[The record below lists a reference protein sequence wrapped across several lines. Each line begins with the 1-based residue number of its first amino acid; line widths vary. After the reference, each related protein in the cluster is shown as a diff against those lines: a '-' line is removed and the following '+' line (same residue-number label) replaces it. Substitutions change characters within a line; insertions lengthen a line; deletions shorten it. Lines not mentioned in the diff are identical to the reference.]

1 MSGNST
7 YQQIIDQAS
16 IKDMLDYY
24 GIQFDSKA
32 NKYFCPFHNDAHA
45 SLSVTNDDKWF
56 ECMAGSCGEKGNI
69 HNLVDKM
76 ERLRGNQMD
85 YLHIYDFIIKQQN
98 LNIDFTLN
106 DGKPKRL
113 SPEQNKR
120 NRQMNMLK
128 DAKDI
133 AVSCLTGDKEK
144 HGFASRYLASRGI
157 SEETIRHFE
166 IGYNEKG
173 MIQDNLSN
181 KYDNEELYQV
191 GILGKSTVNDRYY
204 DFQFDRIL
212 IPIKN
217 SSGNVVGFGGRSLEE
232 NPSVKYKNTRETD
245 LFKKSNILF
254 NYNYARFEASK
265 QNEIIIVEGYFDV
278 VSAYEMG
285 IKNCVALMGVAF
297 TEEHKN
303 LLQNIRSDNL
313 TVTLCLDNDEAGRKA
328 MCKIIPDLMK
338 SGYDVN
344 IIDTSILN
352 KGKDMNDFLCSGV
365 TVEELNSVKISAIE
379 FLFKYT
385 FSAFKKQQGKI
396 DIGIVNRVYNVI
408 FKNEIFNNS
417 LNEELFIEYVS
428 NNYGYSRE
436 SINNAIHPEKNST
449 LMSLAMQQV
458 FCATIKNKLVNIANE
473 TDNRVLQQFL
483 SQGRLTIN
491 HIMEGLNSPEY
502 IKKNGTSIAVPQY
515 CEEYLLNTKEYKEF
529 EAMYDKDFDRLL
541 DNVYGMDK
549 SGNMMQIRLT
559 AKQKD
564 IIQNQ
569 YLTTFDN
576 DIKEF
581 FKEENDRFLKLFIA
595 DNISEYERMLGDNYY
610 FRAEALEQYKS
621 GKMCVINYG
630 AMFDKNELATLS
642 RTNPNEYT
650 TVNGDKF
657 QTVLV
662 FNNCSKELDIKP
674 EQFIVKSNEQ
684 DTVRFDEEIPQNM
697 PYNFNKSRTERK
709 INRSPRINEVARVHG
724 IPPTDYK

>member
-24 GIQFDSKA
+24 GIQYDTRA
-32 NKYFCPFHNDAHA
+32 NKYFCPFHSDKHA

-56 ECMAGSCGEKGNI
+56 ECMAGSCNEKGNI

-76 ERLRGNQMD
+76 ERLRGNEMD
-85 YLHIYDFIIKQQN
+85 YLHRYDFIIKQQN
-98 LNIDFTLN
+98 LNIDFSLN
-106 DGKPKRL
+106 DGKPKQL
-113 SPEQNKR
+113 SPEQKKR
-120 NRQMNMLK
+120 NSQINMLK

-133 AVSCLTGDKEK
+133 AVNGLIGDKEK

-157 SEETIRHFE
+157 SEDTIKHFE

-173 MIQDNLSN
+173 MIQDNLSD
-181 KYDNEELYQV
+181 KYDNEELCQV

-212 IPIKN
+212 IPIKDK
-217 SSGNVVGFGGRSLEE
+217 SGVVVGFGGRSLEE
-232 NPSVKYKNTRETD
+232 NPSIKYKNTRETE
-245 LFKKSNILF
+245 LFKKRDILF
-254 NYNYARFEASK
+254 NYNNARFEASK
-265 QNEIIIVEGYFDV
+265 NNEILVVEGYFDV

-297 TEEHKN
+297 SEEHKN

-328 MCKIIPDLMK
+328 MCKIIPDLMA

-344 IIDTSILN
+344 VIDTSILN
-352 KGKDMNDFLCSGV
+352 KGKDMNDFLCNGV
-365 TVEELNSVKISAIE
+365 TVEELNSAKMSAIE
-379 FLFKYT
+379 FIFKYT
-385 FSAFKKQQGKI
+385 FNVFKGQRGKI
-396 DIGIVNRVYNVI
+396 DIGIVNKVYNSI
-408 FKNEIFNNS
+408 FKNEQFNNS

-428 NNYGYSRE
+428 NNYGYSAE
-436 SINNAIHPEKNST
+436 SINNAIHPEKQST

-458 FCATIKNKLVNIANE
+458 FCTIIKNKLINIANDTE
-473 TDNRVLQQFL
+473 NRVLQQFL

-502 IKKNGTSIAVPQY
+502 IKKNGASIAVPKY

-529 EAMYDKDFDRLL
+529 EAMFDKDFDRLL

-549 SGNMMQIRLT
+549 SGNMMPIRLN

-569 YLTTFDN
+569 YLITFDN
-576 DIKEF
+576 DIKQF

-595 DNISEYERMLGDNYY
+595 DDLSEYERMLGDRYY
-610 FRAEALEQYKS
+610 FRADALEQYKS

-630 AMFDKNELATLS
+630 AMFDKSELDKLS
-642 RTNPNEYT
+642 RTNPNEFT

-657 QTVLV
+657 QNVLV
-662 FNNCSKELDIKP
+662 FNNCAKELNLKP
-674 EQFIVKSNEQ
+674 EQFVVKNNEQ
-684 DTVRFDEEIPQNM
+684 DIVRLDEDMPRNIPNSYNRQPPEQKAGRLPRMTETIRTHGM
-697 PYNFNKSRTERK
+697 P
-709 INRSPRINEVARVHG
+709 PA
-724 IPPTDYK
+724 D

>member
-24 GIQFDSKA
+24 GIQYDTRA
-32 NKYFCPFHNDAHA
+32 NKYFCPFHSDKHA

-56 ECMAGSCGEKGNI
+56 ECMAGSCNEKGNI

-76 ERLRGNQMD
+76 ERLRGNEMD

-98 LNIDFTLN
+98 LNIDFSLN
-106 DGKPKRL
+106 DGKPKQL
-113 SPEQNKR
+113 SPEQKKKNS
-120 NRQMNMLK
+120 QINMLK

-133 AVSCLTGDKEK
+133 AVNGLIGDKEK

-157 SEETIRHFE
+157 SEDTIKHFE

-173 MIQDNLSN
+173 MIQDNLSD

-212 IPIKN
+212 IPIKDR
-217 SSGNVVGFGGRSLEE
+217 SGVVVGFGGRSLEE
-232 NPSVKYKNTRETD
+232 NPSIKYKNTRETE
-245 LFKKSNILF
+245 LFKKRDILF
-254 NYNYARFEASK
+254 NYNNARFEASK
-265 QNEIIIVEGYFDV
+265 NNEILVVEGYFDV

-297 TEEHKN
+297 SEEHKN

-328 MCKIIPDLMK
+328 MCKIIPDLMA

-344 IIDTSILN
+344 VIDTSILN
-352 KGKDMNDFLCSGV
+352 KGKDMNDFLCNGV
-365 TVEELNSVKISAIE
+365 TVEELNSAKMSAIE
-379 FLFKYT
+379 FIFKYT
-385 FSAFKKQQGKI
+385 FNVFKGQRGKI
-396 DIGIVNRVYNVI
+396 DIGIVNKVYNSI
-408 FKNEIFNNS
+408 FKNEQFNNS

-428 NNYGYSRE
+428 NNYGYSAE
-436 SINNAIHPEKNST
+436 SINNAIHPEKQST

-458 FCATIKNKLVNIANE
+458 FCTIIKNKLINIANDTE
-473 TDNRVLQQFL
+473 NRVLQQFL

-502 IKKNGTSIAVPQY
+502 IKKNGASIAVPKY

-529 EAMYDKDFDRLL
+529 EAMFDKDFDRLL

-549 SGNMMQIRLT
+549 SGNMMPIRLN

-569 YLTTFDN
+569 YLITFDN
-576 DIKEF
+576 DIKQF

-595 DNISEYERMLGDNYY
+595 DDLSEYERMLGDRYY
-610 FRAEALEQYKS
+610 FRADALEQYKS

-630 AMFDKNELATLS
+630 AMFDKSELDKLS
-642 RTNPNEYT
+642 RTNPNEFT

-657 QTVLV
+657 QNVLV
-662 FNNCSKELDIKP
+662 FNNCAKELNLKP
-674 EQFIVKSNEQ
+674 EQFVVKNNEQ
-684 DTVRFDEEIPQNM
+684 DIVRLDEDMPRNIPNSYNRQPPEQKAGRLPRMTETIRTHGM
-697 PYNFNKSRTERK
+697 P
-709 INRSPRINEVARVHG
+709 PA
-724 IPPTDYK
+724 D

>member
-24 GIQFDSKA
+24 GIQYDTRA
-32 NKYFCPFHNDAHA
+32 NKYFCPFHSDKHA

-56 ECMAGSCGEKGNI
+56 ECMAGSCNEKGNI
-69 HNLVDKM
+69 HNLVEKM
-76 ERLRGNQMD
+76 ERLRGNEMD
-85 YLHIYDFIIKQQN
+85 YLHRYDFIIKQQN
-98 LNIDFTLN
+98 LNIDFSLN
-106 DGKPKRL
+106 DGKPKQL
-113 SPEQNKR
+113 SPEQKKR
-120 NRQMNMLK
+120 NSQINMLK

-133 AVSCLTGDKEK
+133 AVNGLIGDKEK

-157 SEETIRHFE
+157 SEDTIKHFE

-173 MIQDNLSN
+173 MIQDNLSD
-181 KYDNEELYQV
+181 KYDNEELCQV

-212 IPIKN
+212 IPIKDK
-217 SSGNVVGFGGRSLEE
+217 SGIVVGFGGRSLEE
-232 NPSVKYKNTRETD
+232 NPSIKYKNTRETE
-245 LFKKSNILF
+245 LFKKRDILF
-254 NYNYARFEASK
+254 NYNNARFEASK
-265 QNEIIIVEGYFDV
+265 NNEILVVEGYFDV

-297 TEEHKN
+297 SEEHKN

-328 MCKIIPDLMK
+328 MCKIIPDLMA

-344 IIDTSILN
+344 VIDTSILN
-352 KGKDMNDFLCSGV
+352 KGKDMNDFLCNGV
-365 TVEELNSVKISAIE
+365 TVEELNSAKMSAIE
-379 FLFKYT
+379 FIFKYT
-385 FSAFKKQQGKI
+385 FNVFKGQRGKI
-396 DIGIVNRVYNVI
+396 DIGIVNKVYNSK
-408 FKNEIFNNS
+408 FKNEQFNNS

-428 NNYGYSRE
+428 NNYGYSAE
-436 SINNAIHPEKNST
+436 SINNAIHPEKQST

-458 FCATIKNKLVNIANE
+458 FCTIIKNKLINIANDTE
-473 TDNRVLQQFL
+473 NRVLQQFL

-502 IKKNGTSIAVPQY
+502 IKKNGASIAVPKY

-529 EAMYDKDFDRLL
+529 EAMFDKDFDRLL

-549 SGNMMQIRLT
+549 SGNMMPIRLN

-569 YLTTFDN
+569 YLITFDN
-576 DIKEF
+576 DIKQF

-595 DNISEYERMLGDNYY
+595 DDLSEYERMLGDRYY
-610 FRAEALEQYKS
+610 FRADALEQYKS

-630 AMFDKNELATLS
+630 AMFDKSELDKLS
-642 RTNPNEYT
+642 RTNPNEFT

-657 QTVLV
+657 QNVLV
-662 FNNCSKELDIKP
+662 FNNCAKELNLKP
-674 EQFIVKSNEQ
+674 EQFVVKNNEQ
-684 DTVRFDEEIPQNM
+684 DIVRLDEDMPRNIPNSYNRQPPEQKAGRLPRMTETIRTHGM
-697 PYNFNKSRTERK
+697 P
-709 INRSPRINEVARVHG
+709 PA
-724 IPPTDYK
+724 D

>member
-24 GIQFDSKA
+24 GIQYDTRA
-32 NKYFCPFHNDAHA
+32 NKYFCPFHSDKHA

-56 ECMAGSCGEKGNI
+56 ECMAGSCNEKGNI
-69 HNLVDKM
+69 HNLVEKM
-76 ERLRGNQMD
+76 ERLRGNEMD
-85 YLHIYDFIIKQQN
+85 YLHRYDFIIKQQN
-98 LNIDFTLN
+98 LNIDFSLN
-106 DGKPKRL
+106 DGKPKQL
-113 SPEQNKR
+113 SPEQKKR
-120 NRQMNMLK
+120 NSQINMLK

-133 AVSCLTGDKEK
+133 AVNGLIGDKEK

-157 SEETIRHFE
+157 SEDTIKHFE

-173 MIQDNLSN
+173 MIQDNLSD
-181 KYDNEELYQV
+181 KYDNEELCQV

-212 IPIKN
+212 IPIKDK
-217 SSGNVVGFGGRSLEE
+217 SGVVVGFGGRSLEE
-232 NPSVKYKNTRETD
+232 NPSIKYKNTRETE
-245 LFKKSNILF
+245 LFKKRDILF
-254 NYNYARFEASK
+254 NYNNARFEASK
-265 QNEIIIVEGYFDV
+265 NNEILVVEGYFDV

-297 TEEHKN
+297 SEEHKN

-328 MCKIIPDLMK
+328 MCKIIPDLMA

-344 IIDTSILN
+344 VIDTSILN
-352 KGKDMNDFLCSGV
+352 KGKDMNDFLCNGV
-365 TVEELNSVKISAIE
+365 TVEELNSAKMSAIE
-379 FLFKYT
+379 FIFKYT
-385 FSAFKKQQGKI
+385 FNVFKGQRGKI
-396 DIGIVNRVYNVI
+396 DIGIVNKVYNSI
-408 FKNEIFNNS
+408 FKNEQFNNS

-428 NNYGYSRE
+428 NNYGYSAE
-436 SINNAIHPEKNST
+436 SINNAIHPEKQST

-458 FCATIKNKLVNIANE
+458 FCTIIKNKLINIANDTE
-473 TDNRVLQQFL
+473 NRVLQQFL

-502 IKKNGTSIAVPQY
+502 IKKNGASIAVPKY

-529 EAMYDKDFDRLL
+529 EAMFDKDFDRLL

-549 SGNMMQIRLT
+549 SGNMMPIRLN

-569 YLTTFDN
+569 YLITFDN
-576 DIKEF
+576 DIKQF

-595 DNISEYERMLGDNYY
+595 DDLSEYERMLGDRYY
-610 FRAEALEQYKS
+610 FRADALEQYKS

-630 AMFDKNELATLS
+630 AMFDKSELDKLS
-642 RTNPNEYT
+642 RTNPNEFT

-657 QTVLV
+657 QNVLV
-662 FNNCSKELDIKP
+662 FNNCAKELNLKP
-674 EQFIVKSNEQ
+674 EQFVVKNNEQ
-684 DTVRFDEEIPQNM
+684 DIVRLDEDMPRNIPNS
-697 PYNFNKSRTERK
+697 YNRQPPEQKAGRLPRMTETIRT
-709 INRSPRINEVARVHG
+709 HG
-724 IPPTDYK
+724 LPPAD

>member
-24 GIQFDSKA
+24 GIQYDTRA
-32 NKYFCPFHNDAHA
+32 NKYFCPFHSDKHA

-56 ECMAGSCGEKGNI
+56 ECMAGSCNEKGNI
-69 HNLVDKM
+69 HNLVEKM
-76 ERLRGNQMD
+76 ERLRGNEMD
-85 YLHIYDFIIKQQN
+85 YLHRYDFIIKQQN
-98 LNIDFTLN
+98 LNIDFSLN
-106 DGKPKRL
+106 DGKPKQL
-113 SPEQNKR
+113 SPEQKKR
-120 NRQMNMLK
+120 NSQINMLK

-133 AVSCLTGDKEK
+133 AVNGLIGDKEK

-157 SEETIRHFE
+157 SEDTIKHFE

-173 MIQDNLSN
+173 MIQDNLSD

-212 IPIKN
+212 IPIKDR
-217 SSGNVVGFGGRSLEE
+217 SGVVVGFGGRSLEE
-232 NPSVKYKNTRETD
+232 NPSIKYKNTRETE
-245 LFKKSNILF
+245 LFKKRDILF
-254 NYNYARFEASK
+254 NYNNARFEASK
-265 QNEIIIVEGYFDV
+265 NNEILVVEGYFDV

-297 TEEHKN
+297 SEEHKN

-328 MCKIIPDLMK
+328 MCKIIPDLMA

-344 IIDTSILN
+344 VIDTSILN
-352 KGKDMNDFLCSGV
+352 KGKDMNDFLCNGV
-365 TVEELNSVKISAIE
+365 TVEELNSAKMSAIE
-379 FLFKYT
+379 FIFKYT
-385 FSAFKKQQGKI
+385 FNVFKEQRGKI
-396 DIGIVNRVYNVI
+396 DIGIVNKVYNSI
-408 FKNEIFNNS
+408 FKNEQFNNS

-428 NNYGYSRE
+428 NNYGYSAE
-436 SINNAIHPEKNST
+436 SINNAIHPEKQST

-458 FCATIKNKLVNIANE
+458 FCTIIKNKLINIANDTE
-473 TDNRVLQQFL
+473 NRVLQQFL

-502 IKKNGTSIAVPQY
+502 IKKNGASIAVPKY

-529 EAMYDKDFDRLL
+529 EAMFDKDFDRLL

-549 SGNMMQIRLT
+549 SGNMMPIRLN

-569 YLTTFDN
+569 YLITFDN
-576 DIKEF
+576 DIKQF

-595 DNISEYERMLGDNYY
+595 DDLSEYERMLGDRYY
-610 FRAEALEQYKS
+610 FRADALEQYKS

-630 AMFDKNELATLS
+630 AMFDKSELDKLS
-642 RTNPNEYT
+642 RTNPNEFT

-657 QTVLV
+657 QNVLV
-662 FNNCSKELDIKP
+662 FNNCAKELNLKP
-674 EQFIVKSNEQ
+674 EQFVVKNNEQ
-684 DTVRFDEEIPQNM
+684 DIVRLDEDMPRNIPNSYNRQPPEQKAGRLPRMTETIRTHGM
-697 PYNFNKSRTERK
+697 P
-709 INRSPRINEVARVHG
+709 PA
-724 IPPTDYK
+724 D

>member
-24 GIQFDSKA
+24 GIQYDTRA
-32 NKYFCPFHNDAHA
+32 NKYFCPFHSDKHA

-56 ECMAGSCGEKGNI
+56 ECMAGSCNEKGNI
-69 HNLVDKM
+69 HNLVEKM
-76 ERLRGNQMD
+76 ERLRGNEMD
-85 YLHIYDFIIKQQN
+85 YLHRYDFIIKQQN
-98 LNIDFTLN
+98 LNIDFSLN
-106 DGKPKRL
+106 DGKPKQL
-113 SPEQNKR
+113 SPEQKKR
-120 NRQMNMLK
+120 NSQINMLK

-133 AVSCLTGDKEK
+133 AVNGLIGDKEK

-157 SEETIRHFE
+157 SEDTIKHFE

-173 MIQDNLSN
+173 MIQDNLSD
-181 KYDNEELYQV
+181 KYDNEELCQV

-212 IPIKN
+212 IPIKDK
-217 SSGNVVGFGGRSLEE
+217 SGVVVGFGGRSLEE
-232 NPSVKYKNTRETD
+232 NPSIKYKNTRETE
-245 LFKKSNILF
+245 LFKKRDILF
-254 NYNYARFEASK
+254 NYNNARFEASK
-265 QNEIIIVEGYFDV
+265 NNEILVVEGYFDV

-297 TEEHKN
+297 SEEHKN

-328 MCKIIPDLMK
+328 MCKIIPDLMA

-344 IIDTSILN
+344 VIDTSILN
-352 KGKDMNDFLCSGV
+352 KGKDMNDFLCNGV
-365 TVEELNSVKISAIE
+365 TVEELNSAKMSAIE
-379 FLFKYT
+379 FIFKYT
-385 FSAFKKQQGKI
+385 FNVFKGQRGKI
-396 DIGIVNRVYNVI
+396 DIGIVNKVYNSI
-408 FKNEIFNNS
+408 FKNEQFNNS

-428 NNYGYSRE
+428 NNYGYSAE
-436 SINNAIHPEKNST
+436 SINNAIHPEKQST

-458 FCATIKNKLVNIANE
+458 FCTIIKNKLINIANDTE
-473 TDNRVLQQFL
+473 NRVLQQFL

-502 IKKNGTSIAVPQY
+502 IKKNGASIAVPKY

-529 EAMYDKDFDRLL
+529 EAMFDKDFDRLL

-549 SGNMMQIRLT
+549 SGNMMPIRLN

-569 YLTTFDN
+569 YLITFDN
-576 DIKEF
+576 DIKQF

-595 DNISEYERMLGDNYY
+595 DDLSEYERMLGDRYY
-610 FRAEALEQYKS
+610 FRADALEQYKS

-630 AMFDKNELATLS
+630 AMFDKSELDKLS
-642 RTNPNEYT
+642 RTNPNEFT

-657 QTVLV
+657 QNVLV
-662 FNNCSKELDIKP
+662 FNNCAKELNLKP
-674 EQFIVKSNEQ
+674 EQFVVKNNEQ
-684 DTVRFDEEIPQNM
+684 DIVRLDEDMPRNIPNSYNRQPPEQKAGRLPRMTETIRTHGM
-697 PYNFNKSRTERK
+697 P
-709 INRSPRINEVARVHG
+709 PA
-724 IPPTDYK
+724 D

>member
-24 GIQFDSKA
+24 GIQYDTRA
-32 NKYFCPFHNDAHA
+32 NKYFCPFHSDKHA

-56 ECMAGSCGEKGNI
+56 ECMAGSCNEKGNI

-76 ERLRGNQMD
+76 ERLRGNEMD

-98 LNIDFTLN
+98 LNIDFSLN
-106 DGKPKRL
+106 DGKPKQL
-113 SPEQNKR
+113 SPEQKKKNS
-120 NRQMNMLK
+120 QINMLK

-133 AVSCLTGDKEK
+133 AVNGLIGDKEK

-157 SEETIRHFE
+157 SEDTIKHFE

-173 MIQDNLSN
+173 MIQDNLSD

-212 IPIKN
+212 IPIKDR
-217 SSGNVVGFGGRSLEE
+217 SGVVVGFGGRSLEE
-232 NPSVKYKNTRETD
+232 NPSIKYKNTRETE
-245 LFKKSNILF
+245 LFKKRDILF
-254 NYNYARFEASK
+254 NYNNARFEASK
-265 QNEIIIVEGYFDV
+265 NNEIVVVEGYFDV

-297 TEEHKN
+297 SEEHKN

-328 MCKIIPDLMK
+328 MCKIIPDLMA

-344 IIDTSILN
+344 VIDTSILN
-352 KGKDMNDFLCSGV
+352 KGKDMNDFLCNGV
-365 TVEELNSVKISAIE
+365 TIEELNSAKMSAIE
-379 FLFKYT
+379 FIFKYT
-385 FSAFKKQQGKI
+385 FNVFKEQRGKI
-396 DIGIVNRVYNVI
+396 DIGIVNKVYNSI
-408 FKNEIFNNS
+408 FKNEQFNNS

-428 NNYGYSRE
+428 NNYGYSAE
-436 SINNAIHPEKNST
+436 SINNAIHPEKQST

-458 FCATIKNKLVNIANE
+458 FCTIIKNKLINIANDTE
-473 TDNRVLQQFL
+473 NRVLQQFL

-502 IKKNGTSIAVPQY
+502 IKKNGASIAVPKY

-529 EAMYDKDFDRLL
+529 EAMFDKDFDRLL

-549 SGNMMQIRLT
+549 SGNMMQIRLNS
-559 AKQKD
+559 KQKD

-576 DIKEF
+576 DIKQF

-595 DNISEYERMLGDNYY
+595 DDLSEYERMLGDRYY
-610 FRAEALEQYKS
+610 FRADALEQYKS

-630 AMFDKNELATLS
+630 AMFDKSELDKLS
-642 RTNPNEYT
+642 RTNPNEFT

-657 QTVLV
+657 QNVLV
-662 FNNCSKELDIKP
+662 FNNCAKELNLKP
-674 EQFIVKSNEQ
+674 EQFVVKNNEQ
-684 DTVRFDEEIPQNM
+684 DIVRLDEDMPRNIPNSYNRQPPEQKAGRLPRMTETIRTHDM
-697 PYNFNKSRTERK
+697 P
-709 INRSPRINEVARVHG
+709 PA
-724 IPPTDYK
+724 D

>member
-24 GIQFDSKA
+24 GIQYDTRA
-32 NKYFCPFHNDAHA
+32 NKYFCPFHSDKHP

-56 ECMAGSCGEKGNI
+56 ECMAGSCNEKGNI

-76 ERLRGNQMD
+76 ERLRGNEMD

-98 LNIDFTLN
+98 LNIDFSLN
-106 DGKPKRL
+106 DGKPKQL
-113 SPEQNKR
+113 SPEQKKKNS
-120 NRQMNMLK
+120 QINMLK

-133 AVSCLTGDKEK
+133 AVNGLIGDKEK

-157 SEETIRHFE
+157 SEDTIKHFE

-173 MIQDNLSN
+173 MIQDNLSD

-212 IPIKN
+212 IPIKDK
-217 SSGNVVGFGGRSLEE
+217 SGVVVGFGGRSLEE
-232 NPSVKYKNTRETD
+232 NPSIKYKNTRETE
-245 LFKKSNILF
+245 LFKKRDILF
-254 NYNYARFEASK
+254 NYNNARFEASK
-265 QNEIIIVEGYFDV
+265 NNEILVVEGYFDV

-297 TEEHKN
+297 SEEHKN

-328 MCKIIPDLMK
+328 MCKIIPDLMA

-344 IIDTSILN
+344 VIDTSILN
-352 KGKDMNDFLCSGV
+352 KGKDMNDFLCNGV
-365 TVEELNSVKISAIE
+365 TVEELNSAKMSAIE
-379 FLFKYT
+379 FIFKYT
-385 FSAFKKQQGKI
+385 FNVFKGQRGKI
-396 DIGIVNRVYNVI
+396 DIGIVNKVYNSI
-408 FKNEIFNNS
+408 FKNEQFNNS

-428 NNYGYSRE
+428 NNYGYSAE
-436 SINNAIHPEKNST
+436 SINNAIHPEKQST

-458 FCATIKNKLVNIANE
+458 FCTIIKNKLINIANDTE
-473 TDNRVLQQFL
+473 NRVLQQFL

-502 IKKNGTSIAVPQY
+502 IKKNGASIAVPKY

-529 EAMYDKDFDRLL
+529 EAMFDKDFDRLL

-549 SGNMMQIRLT
+549 SGNMMPIRLN

-569 YLTTFDN
+569 YLITFDN
-576 DIKEF
+576 DIKQF

-595 DNISEYERMLGDNYY
+595 DDLSEYERMLGDRYY
-610 FRAEALEQYKS
+610 FRADALEQYKS

-630 AMFDKNELATLS
+630 AMFDKSELDKLS
-642 RTNPNEYT
+642 RTNPNEFT

-657 QTVLV
+657 QNVLV
-662 FNNCSKELDIKP
+662 FNNCAKELNLKP
-674 EQFIVKSNEQ
+674 EQFVVKNNEQ
-684 DTVRFDEEIPQNM
+684 DIVRLDEDMPRNIPNSYNRQPPEQKAGRLPRMTETIRTHGM
-697 PYNFNKSRTERK
+697 P
-709 INRSPRINEVARVHG
+709 PA
-724 IPPTDYK
+724 D

>member
-24 GIQFDSKA
+24 GIQYDTRA
-32 NKYFCPFHNDAHA
+32 NKYFCPFHSDKHA

-56 ECMAGSCGEKGNI
+56 ECMAGSCNEKGNI
-69 HNLVDKM
+69 HNLVEKM
-76 ERLRGNQMD
+76 ERLRGNEMD
-85 YLHIYDFIIKQQN
+85 YLHRYDFIIKQQN
-98 LNIDFTLN
+98 LNIDFSLN
-106 DGKPKRL
+106 DGKPKQL
-113 SPEQNKR
+113 SPEQKKR
-120 NRQMNMLK
+120 NSQINMLK

-133 AVSCLTGDKEK
+133 AVNGLIGDKEK

-157 SEETIRHFE
+157 SEDTIKHFE

-173 MIQDNLSN
+173 MIQDNLSD
-181 KYDNEELYQV
+181 KYDNEELCQV

-212 IPIKN
+212 IPIKDK
-217 SSGNVVGFGGRSLEE
+217 SGIVVGFGGRSLEE
-232 NPSVKYKNTRETD
+232 NPSIKYKNTRETE
-245 LFKKSNILF
+245 LFKKRDILF
-254 NYNYARFEASK
+254 NYNNARFEASK
-265 QNEIIIVEGYFDV
+265 NNEILVVEGYFDV

-297 TEEHKN
+297 SEEHKN

-328 MCKIIPDLMK
+328 MCKIIPDLMA

-344 IIDTSILN
+344 VIDTSILN
-352 KGKDMNDFLCSGV
+352 KGKDMNDFLCNGV
-365 TVEELNSVKISAIE
+365 TVEELNSAKMSAIE
-379 FLFKYT
+379 FIFKYT
-385 FSAFKKQQGKI
+385 FNVFKGQRGKI
-396 DIGIVNRVYNVI
+396 DIGIVNKVYNSI
-408 FKNEIFNNS
+408 FKNEQFNNS

-428 NNYGYSRE
+428 NNYGYSAE
-436 SINNAIHPEKNST
+436 SINNAIHPEKQST

-458 FCATIKNKLVNIANE
+458 FCTIIKNKLINIANDTE
-473 TDNRVLQQFL
+473 NRVLQQFL

-502 IKKNGTSIAVPQY
+502 IKKNGASIAVPKY

-529 EAMYDKDFDRLL
+529 EAMFDKDFDRLL

-549 SGNMMQIRLT
+549 SGNMMPIRLN

-569 YLTTFDN
+569 YLITFDN
-576 DIKEF
+576 DIKQF

-595 DNISEYERMLGDNYY
+595 DDLSEYERMLGDRYY
-610 FRAEALEQYKS
+610 FRADALEQYKS

-630 AMFDKNELATLS
+630 AMFDKSELDKLS
-642 RTNPNEYT
+642 RTNPNEFT

-657 QTVLV
+657 QNVLV
-662 FNNCSKELDIKP
+662 FNNCAKELNLKP
-674 EQFIVKSNEQ
+674 EQFVVKNNEQ
-684 DTVRFDEEIPQNM
+684 DIVRLDEDMPRNIPNSYNRQPPEQKAGRLPRMTETIRTHGM
-697 PYNFNKSRTERK
+697 P
-709 INRSPRINEVARVHG
+709 PA
-724 IPPTDYK
+724 D

>member
-24 GIQFDSKA
+24 GIQYDTRA
-32 NKYFCPFHNDAHA
+32 NKYFCPFHSDKHA

-56 ECMAGSCGEKGNI
+56 ECMAGSCNEKGNI
-69 HNLVDKM
+69 HNLVEKM
-76 ERLRGNQMD
+76 ERLRGNEMD
-85 YLHIYDFIIKQQN
+85 YLHRYDFIIKQQN
-98 LNIDFTLN
+98 LNIDFSLN
-106 DGKPKRL
+106 DGKPKQL
-113 SPEQNKR
+113 SPEQKKR
-120 NRQMNMLK
+120 NSQINMLK

-133 AVSCLTGDKEK
+133 AVNGLIGDKEK

-157 SEETIRHFE
+157 SEDTIKHFE

-173 MIQDNLSN
+173 MIQDNLSD
-181 KYDNEELYQV
+181 KYDNEELCQV

-212 IPIKN
+212 IPIKDK
-217 SSGNVVGFGGRSLEE
+217 SGVVVGFGGRSLEE
-232 NPSVKYKNTRETD
+232 NPSIKYKNTRETE
-245 LFKKSNILF
+245 LFKKRDILF
-254 NYNYARFEASK
+254 NYNNARFEASK
-265 QNEIIIVEGYFDV
+265 NNEILVVEGYFDV

-297 TEEHKN
+297 SEEHKN

-328 MCKIIPDLMK
+328 MCKIIPDLMA

-344 IIDTSILN
+344 VIDTSILN
-352 KGKDMNDFLCSGV
+352 KGKDMNDFLCNGV
-365 TVEELNSVKISAIE
+365 TVEELNSAKMSAIE
-379 FLFKYT
+379 FIFKYT
-385 FSAFKKQQGKI
+385 FNVFKGQRGKI
-396 DIGIVNRVYNVI
+396 DVGIVNKVYNSI
-408 FKNEIFNNS
+408 FKNEQFNNS

-428 NNYGYSRE
+428 NNYGYSAE
-436 SINNAIHPEKNST
+436 SINNAIHPEKQST

-458 FCATIKNKLVNIANE
+458 FCTIIKNKLINIANDTE
-473 TDNRVLQQFL
+473 NRVLQQFL

-502 IKKNGTSIAVPQY
+502 IKKNGASIAVPKY

-529 EAMYDKDFDRLL
+529 EAMFDKDFDRLL

-549 SGNMMQIRLT
+549 SGNMMPIRLN

-569 YLTTFDN
+569 YLITFDN
-576 DIKEF
+576 DIKQF

-595 DNISEYERMLGDNYY
+595 DDLSEYERMLGDRYY
-610 FRAEALEQYKS
+610 FRADALEQYKS

-630 AMFDKNELATLS
+630 AMFDKSELDKLS
-642 RTNPNEYT
+642 RTNPNEFT

-657 QTVLV
+657 QNVLV
-662 FNNCSKELDIKP
+662 FNNCAKELNLKP
-674 EQFIVKSNEQ
+674 EQFVVKNNEQ
-684 DTVRFDEEIPQNM
+684 DIVRLDEDMPRNIPNSYNRQPPEQKAGRLPRMTETIRTHGM
-697 PYNFNKSRTERK
+697 P
-709 INRSPRINEVARVHG
+709 PA
-724 IPPTDYK
+724 D

>member
-24 GIQFDSKA
+24 GIQYDTRA
-32 NKYFCPFHNDAHA
+32 NKYFCPFHSDKHA

-56 ECMAGSCGEKGNI
+56 ECMAGSCNEKGNI

-76 ERLRGNQMD
+76 ERLRGNEMD

-98 LNIDFTLN
+98 LNIDFSLN
-106 DGKPKRL
+106 DGKPKQL
-113 SPEQNKR
+113 SPEQKKKNS
-120 NRQMNMLK
+120 QINMLK

-133 AVSCLTGDKEK
+133 AVNGLIGDKEK

-157 SEETIRHFE
+157 SEDTIKHFE

-173 MIQDNLSN
+173 MIQDNLSD

-212 IPIKN
+212 IPIKDR
-217 SSGNVVGFGGRSLEE
+217 SGVVVGFGGRSLEE
-232 NPSVKYKNTRETD
+232 NPSIKYKNTRETE
-245 LFKKSNILF
+245 LFKKRYILF
-254 NYNYARFEASK
+254 NYNNARFEASK
-265 QNEIIIVEGYFDV
+265 NNEIVVVEGYFDV

-297 TEEHKN
+297 SEEHKN

-328 MCKIIPDLMK
+328 MCKIIPDLMA

-344 IIDTSILN
+344 VIDTSILN
-352 KGKDMNDFLCSGV
+352 KGKDMNDFLCNGV
-365 TVEELNSVKISAIE
+365 TIEELNSAKMSAIE
-379 FLFKYT
+379 FIFKYT
-385 FSAFKKQQGKI
+385 FNVFKGQCGKI
-396 DIGIVNRVYNVI
+396 DIGIVNKVYNSI
-408 FKNEIFNNS
+408 FKNEQFNNS

-428 NNYGYSRE
+428 NNYGYSAE
-436 SINNAIHPEKNST
+436 SINNAIHPEKQST

-458 FCATIKNKLVNIANE
+458 FCTIIKNKLINIANDTE
-473 TDNRVLQQFL
+473 NRVLQQFL

-502 IKKNGTSIAVPQY
+502 IKKNGASIAVPKY

-529 EAMYDKDFDRLL
+529 EAMFDKDFDRLL

-549 SGNMMQIRLT
+549 SGNMMQIRLNS
-559 AKQKD
+559 KQKD

-576 DIKEF
+576 DIKQF

-595 DNISEYERMLGDNYY
+595 DDLSEYERMLGDRYY
-610 FRAEALEQYKS
+610 FRADALEQYKS

-630 AMFDKNELATLS
+630 AMFDKSELDKLS
-642 RTNPNEYT
+642 RTNPNEFT

-657 QTVLV
+657 QNVLV
-662 FNNCSKELDIKP
+662 FNNCAKELNLKP
-674 EQFIVKSNEQ
+674 EQFVVKNNEQ
-684 DTVRFDEEIPQNM
+684 DIVRLDEDMPRNIPNSYNRQPPEQKAGRLPRMTETIRTHDM
-697 PYNFNKSRTERK
+697 P
-709 INRSPRINEVARVHG
+709 PA
-724 IPPTDYK
+724 D

>member
-24 GIQFDSKA
+24 GIQYDTRA
-32 NKYFCPFHNDAHA
+32 NKYFCPFHSDKHA

-56 ECMAGSCGEKGNI
+56 ECMAGSCNEKGNI

-76 ERLRGNQMD
+76 ERLRGNEMD

-98 LNIDFTLN
+98 LNIDFSLN
-106 DGKPKRL
+106 DGKPKQL
-113 SPEQNKR
+113 SPEQKKKNS
-120 NRQMNMLK
+120 QINMLK

-133 AVSCLTGDKEK
+133 AVNGLIGDKEK

-157 SEETIRHFE
+157 SEDTIKHFE

-173 MIQDNLSN
+173 MIQDNLSD

-212 IPIKN
+212 IPIKDR
-217 SSGNVVGFGGRSLEE
+217 SGVVVGFGGRSLEE
-232 NPSVKYKNTRETD
+232 NPSIKYKNTRETE
-245 LFKKSNILF
+245 LFKKRYILF
-254 NYNYARFEASK
+254 NYNNARFEASK
-265 QNEIIIVEGYFDV
+265 NNEIVVVEGYFDV

-297 TEEHKN
+297 SEEHKN

-328 MCKIIPDLMK
+328 MCKIIPDLMA

-344 IIDTSILN
+344 VIDTSILN
-352 KGKDMNDFLCSGV
+352 KGKDMNDFLCNGV
-365 TVEELNSVKISAIE
+365 TIEELNSAKMSAIE
-379 FLFKYT
+379 FIFKYT
-385 FSAFKKQQGKI
+385 FNVFKEQRGKI
-396 DIGIVNRVYNVI
+396 DIGIVNKVYNSI
-408 FKNEIFNNS
+408 FKNEQFNNS

-428 NNYGYSRE
+428 NNYGYSAE
-436 SINNAIHPEKNST
+436 SINNAIHPEKQST

-458 FCATIKNKLVNIANE
+458 FCTIIKNKLINIANDTE
-473 TDNRVLQQFL
+473 NRVLQQFL

-502 IKKNGTSIAVPQY
+502 IKKNGASIAVPKY

-529 EAMYDKDFDRLL
+529 EAMFDKDFDRLL

-549 SGNMMQIRLT
+549 SGNMMQIRLNS
-559 AKQKD
+559 KQKD

-576 DIKEF
+576 DIKQF

-595 DNISEYERMLGDNYY
+595 DDLSEYERMLGDRYY
-610 FRAEALEQYKS
+610 FRADALEQYKS

-630 AMFDKNELATLS
+630 AMFDKSELDKLS
-642 RTNPNEYT
+642 RTNPNEFT

-657 QTVLV
+657 QNVLV
-662 FNNCSKELDIKP
+662 FNNCAKELNLKP
-674 EQFIVKSNEQ
+674 EQFVVKNNEQ
-684 DTVRFDEEIPQNM
+684 DIVRLDEDMPRNIPNSYNRQPPEQKAGRLPRMTETIRTHDM
-697 PYNFNKSRTERK
+697 P
-709 INRSPRINEVARVHG
+709 PA
-724 IPPTDYK
+724 D

>member
-24 GIQFDSKA
+24 GIQYDTRA
-32 NKYFCPFHNDAHA
+32 NKYFCPFHSDKHA

-56 ECMAGSCGEKGNI
+56 ECMAGSCNEKGNI

-76 ERLRGNQMD
+76 ERLRGNEMD

-98 LNIDFTLN
+98 LNIDFSLN
-106 DGKPKRL
+106 DGKPKQL
-113 SPEQNKR
+113 SPEQKKKNS
-120 NRQMNMLK
+120 QINMLK

-133 AVSCLTGDKEK
+133 AVNGLIGDKEK

-157 SEETIRHFE
+157 SEDTIKHFE

-173 MIQDNLSN
+173 MIQDNLSD

-212 IPIKN
+212 IPIKDR
-217 SSGNVVGFGGRSLEE
+217 SGVVVGFGGRSLEE
-232 NPSVKYKNTRETD
+232 NPSIKYKNTRETE
-245 LFKKSNILF
+245 LFKKRDILF
-254 NYNYARFEASK
+254 NYNNARFEASK
-265 QNEIIIVEGYFDV
+265 NNEIVVVEGYFDV

-297 TEEHKN
+297 SEEHKN

-328 MCKIIPDLMK
+328 MCKIIPDLMA

-344 IIDTSILN
+344 VIDTSILN
-352 KGKDMNDFLCSGV
+352 KGKDMNDFLCNGV
-365 TVEELNSVKISAIE
+365 TIEELNSAKMSAIE
-379 FLFKYT
+379 FIFKYT
-385 FSAFKKQQGKI
+385 FNVFKEQRGKI
-396 DIGIVNRVYNVI
+396 DIGIVNKVYNSI
-408 FKNEIFNNS
+408 FKNEQFNNS

-428 NNYGYSRE
+428 NNYGYSAE
-436 SINNAIHPEKNST
+436 SINNAIHPEKQST

-458 FCATIKNKLVNIANE
+458 FCTIIKNKLINIANDTE
-473 TDNRVLQQFL
+473 NRVLQQFL

-502 IKKNGTSIAVPQY
+502 IKKNGASIAVPKY

-529 EAMYDKDFDRLL
+529 EAMFDKDFDRLL

-549 SGNMMQIRLT
+549 SGNMMQIRLNS
-559 AKQKD
+559 KQKD

-576 DIKEF
+576 DIKQF

-595 DNISEYERMLGDNYY
+595 DDLSEYERMLGDRYY
-610 FRAEALEQYKS
+610 FRADALEQYKS

-630 AMFDKNELATLS
+630 AMFDKSELDKLS
-642 RTNPNEYT
+642 RTNPNEFT

-657 QTVLV
+657 QNVLV
-662 FNNCSKELDIKP
+662 FNNCAKELNLKP
-674 EQFIVKSNEQ
+674 EQFVVKNNEQ
-684 DTVRFDEEIPQNM
+684 DIVRLDEDMPRNIPNSYNRQPPEQKAGRLPRMTETIRTHGM
-697 PYNFNKSRTERK
+697 P
-709 INRSPRINEVARVHG
+709 PA
-724 IPPTDYK
+724 D